1 MLASAR
7 AVARCSRVAASS
19 AATGAQVHF
28 SLDRSVVERLDRL
41 EQQLA
46 DIQALVT
53 RSYERHEDGAALVAE
68 MRRAPGYGDAWGPD
82 PLVTVRIATYNRPG
96 VLTDRAL
103 ASVLRQTYLRWEAVV
118 VGDACTD
125 DTAERVAGIG
135 DPRIR
140 FENLAVRGPYPDDE
154 RARWLV
160 AGSAP
165 MNRAI
170 ELARGSWIAAL
181 DDDDE
186 WLPDHIEALLAEARR
201 TRAEVVYGKNSLRDT
216 RNGRLIDVQIGAWPP
231 ERGAFTFQDA
241 IYHSGLGRFRYDL
254 NARFAGEPGD
264 WNLAR
269 RMWSA
274 GARFAFLDRLVTT
287 VHFSPK
293 QPEIRR
299 WREEIVRTK
308 GYIDG

>member
-1 MLASAR
+1 M
-7 AVARCSRVAASS
+7 
-19 AATGAQVHF
+19 HF
-28 SLDRSVVERLDRL
+28 SLDPSVPERLDRL

-53 RSYERHEDGAALVAE
+53 RTYEHHEDGAALVAE
-68 MRRAPGYGDAWGPD
+68 MRRAPDYDDAWAPD
-82 PLVTVRIATYNRPG
+82 PLITVRIATYNRAG
-96 VLTDRAL
+96 LLTDRAL
-103 ASVLRQTYLRWEAVV
+103 ASVLRQTHPKWEAIV

-125 DTAERVAGIG
+125 DTAERVAQIG

-140 FENLAVRGPYPDDE
+140 FENLPVRGPYPEGE

-170 ELARGSWIAAL
+170 ELARGAWIATL

-186 WLPDHIEALLAEARR
+186 WLPDHLEALLAEARR

-216 RNGRLIDVQIGAWPP
+216 RNGRLINVQIGAWPP
-231 ERGAFTFQDA
+231 EKGSFTFQDA
-241 IYHSGLGRFRYDL
+241 IYHSGLRRFRYDL

-293 QPEIRR
+293 QPDIRR
-299 WREEIVRTK
+299 WREEILRTR
-308 GYIDG
+308 GYVDG